1 MYELLKTIMIEEL
14 EVEADQVSPDAS
26 REDAGLDSLATFE
39 LSLALSQRLGVTIA
53 DEDLFG
59 LKTLADIAEFI
70 EKRTAGL
77 PGSPGETGS
86 RAADRAETPQD
97 AGLARLLGGGDSFHP
112 DRPGGPAH
120 QLARNENPF
129 QPPESVLDAIT
140 RAAAEANRYPDPA
153 CGALR
158 AALAR
163 HYDLSPDRVAVGAGS
178 ITLLQALLTVTAEP
192 GAAVAYSWPSFDGY
206 EVLADLAGFRT
217 VRVPLAREGHDLDAL
232 AAVVDEHTRLV
243 LLCNPNNPTGTA
255 SGEADL
261 LRFLDAVPRTCLVVL
276 DEAYGEYA
284 RDPGLGARLLTS
296 WPNLIVARTFSK
308 AYGLAGLRVGY
319 LLAEPG
325 LISRVQ
331 RMVMPLSVSDVA
343 QAAAVASLA
352 AEKELLSRVQDTAAE
367 RDRVRAALL
376 ALGFDVPPSEANFV
390 WLPLGARA
398 EEFAAAC
405 ASAGV
410 DVRPYP
416 EDGVRV
422 TTGTAEANNAFL
434 AAAEMNRP

>member
-1 MYELLKTIMIEEL
+1 M
-14 EVEADQVSPDAS
+14 
-26 REDAGLDSLATFE
+26 
-39 LSLALSQRLGVTIA
+39 
-53 DEDLFG
+53 
-59 LKTLADIAEFI
+59 
-70 EKRTAGL
+70 
-77 PGSPGETGS
+77 
-86 RAADRAETPQD
+86 
-97 AGLARLLGGGDSFHP
+97 
-112 DRPGGPAH
+112 
-120 QLARNENPF
+120 
-129 QPPESVLDAIT
+129 
-140 RAAAEANRYPDPA
+140 
-153 CGALR
+153 
-158 AALAR
+158 
-163 HYDLSPDRVAVGAGS
+163 
-178 ITLLQALLTVTAEP
+178 
-192 GAAVAYSWPSFDGY
+192 
-206 EVLADLAGFRT
+206 
-217 VRVPLAREGHDLDAL
+217 
-232 AAVVDEHTRLV
+232 

-261 LRFLDAVPRTCLVVL
+261 LRFRDAVPRTCLVVL
-276 DEAYGEYA
+276 DEAYCEYA

-352 AEKELLSRVQDTAAE
+352 AEKELLGRVQDTAAE

-376 ALGFDVPPSEANFV
+376 ALGFDVPPSEANFL

-398 EEFAAAC
+398 QEFAAAC

-416 EDGVRV
+416 GDGVRV
-422 TTGTAEANNAFL
+422 TTGTAEDNDAFL

>member
-14 EVEADQVSPDAS
+14 EVEAGQVSPDAS

-39 LSLALSQRLGVTIA
+39 LSLELSRRLGVTIA
-53 DEDLFG
+53 DEDLFA
-59 LKTLADIAEFI
+59 LNTLADIAEFM
-70 EKRTAGL
+70 EKRTG
-77 PGSPGETGS
+77 TG
-86 RAADRAETPQD
+86 AAAAAEAPED
-97 AGLARLLGGGDSFHP
+97 AGLARLLGTGDGIHAA
-112 DRPGGPAH
+112 PAH
-120 QLARNENPF
+120 QLARNETPF
-129 QPPESVLDAIT
+129 PPPASVLDAIT
-140 RAAAEANRYPDPA
+140 RAATEANRYPDPA

-158 AALAR
+158 TALAR
-163 HYDLSPDRVAVGAGS
+163 HYGLTPDHVAVGAGS
-178 ITLLQALLTVTAEP
+178 ITLLQALLTVTAGP
-192 GAAVAYSWPSFDGY
+192 DAAVACSWPSFDGY

-217 VRVPLAREGHDLDAL
+217 VRVPLAEDGHDLAAL
-232 AAVVDEHTRLV
+232 AAAVDERTRLV
-243 LLCNPNNPTGTA
+243 LLCNPNNPTGAT
-255 SGEADL
+255 SDEAAL

-276 DEAYGEYA
+276 DEAYAEFA
-284 RDPGLGARLLTS
+284 HDPGLGARLLAAR
-296 WPNLIVARTFSK
+296 PNLIVARTFSK

-352 AEKELLSRVQDTAAE
+352 AQKDLLARVQDTAAE

-376 ALGFDVPPSEANFV
+376 ALGFHVPPSEANFL
-390 WLPLGARA
+390 WLPLGDRA

-410 DVRPYP
+410 AVRPYP
-416 EDGVRV
+416 GDGVRV
-422 TTGTAEANNAFL
+422 TVGTVADDDAFL
-434 AAAEMNRP
+434 AVAGTNRP

>member
-14 EVEADQVSPDAS
+14 EVEAGQVSPDAS

-59 LKTLADIAEFI
+59 LRTLADIAAFL

-77 PGSPGETGS
+77 PGSPGAPLS
-86 RAADRAETPQD
+86 QAADRAEGRED
-97 AGLARLLGGGDSFHP
+97 AGLARLLGGGDGVRP
-112 DRPGGPAH
+112 DRPAPAH
-120 QLARNENPF
+120 PLARNETPF
-129 QPPESVLDAIT
+129 QPPAPVLDAIT
-140 RAAAEANRYPDPA
+140 RAAAEANRYPDPF

-163 HYDLSPDRVAVGAGS
+163 HYGISPDRVAVGAGS
-178 ITLLQALLTVTAEP
+178 ITLLQALLTVTAGP

-217 VRVPLAREGHDLDAL
+217 VRVPLAEDGHDLDAL
-232 AAVVDEHTRLV
+232 AAAVDEHTRLV

-255 SGEADL
+255 SGEAEL

-276 DEAYGEYA
+276 DEAYCEYA
-284 RDPGLGARLLTS
+284 RDPGLGARLHTS
-296 WPNLIVARTFSK
+296 RPNLIVARTFSK

-325 LISRVQ
+325 LISRVH
-331 RMVMPLSVSDVA
+331 RMVMPLSVSDIA

-352 AEKELLSRVQDTAAE
+352 AEKELLCRVRETAAE

-376 ALGFDVPPSEANFV
+376 ALGFDVPPSEANFL

-416 EDGVRV
+416 GDGVRV
-422 TTGTAEANNAFL
+422 TTGTAADNDAFL
-434 AAAEMNRP
+434 AAAETNRP

>member
-14 EVEADQVSPDAS
+14 EVEADHVSPDAS

-59 LKTLADIAEFI
+59 LKTLADIAEFL
-70 EKRTAGL
+70 EKL
-77 PGSPGETGS
+77 TGGG
-86 RAADRAETPQD
+86 APQD
-97 AGLARLLGGGDSFHP
+97 AGLARLLGGEDGFHP
-112 DRPGGPAH
+112 DRPAPAH
-120 QLARNENPF
+120 QLARNETPF

-217 VRVPLAREGHDLDAL
+217 VRVPLAEDGHDLDAL
-232 AAVVDEHTRLV
+232 AAAVDEHTRLV

-261 LRFLDAVPRTCLVVL
+261 LRFRDAVPRTCLVVL
-276 DEAYGEYA
+276 DEAYCEYA
-284 RDPGLGARLLTS
+284 RDPGLGARLLTA

-352 AEKELLSRVQDTAAE
+352 AEKELLGRVQDTAAE

-376 ALGFDVPPSEANFV
+376 ALGFDVPPSEANFL

-398 EEFAAAC
+398 QEFAAAC

-416 EDGVRV
+416 GDGVRV
-422 TTGTAEANNAFL
+422 TTGTAEDNDAFL